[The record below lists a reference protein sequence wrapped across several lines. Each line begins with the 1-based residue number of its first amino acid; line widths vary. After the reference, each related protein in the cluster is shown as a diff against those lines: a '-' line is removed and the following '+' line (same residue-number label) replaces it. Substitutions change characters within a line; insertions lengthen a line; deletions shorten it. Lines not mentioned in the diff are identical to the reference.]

1 VIQRALS
8 LLADIHHAFV
18 DPLPD
23 SDDGSSHSKA
33 QREDPALEDAK
44 RRRALH
50 ALLDLIS
57 VEGIYPSL
65 SQGVGIPL
73 EQRVISVL
81 PKGVV
86 AKQPKTAAALRPQD
100 ENVLRHILNVLAV
113 ILSDDQPGIQSV
125 VLGRILTDIICGA
138 AELAFNSA
146 RLSQDDRDKCDRLLE
161 TVIDK
166 YGLPMNHNRA
176 CYAKLSAAHQ
186 PQRCCLPSRHF
197 FKQALQYGSNHE
209 SLHSC
214 HTSPYAKME
223 CSKP

>member
-1 VIQRALS
+1 VIQRALD

-23 SDDGSSHSKA
+23 GGDGSSDGKSQK
-33 QREDPALEDAK
+33 QDPALEDAK

-81 PKGVV
+81 PAGVV
-86 AKQPKTAAALRPQD
+86 AKQPQTAAAPRPQD
-100 ENVLRHILNVLAV
+100 KSVLRHILNVLTV
-113 ILSDDQPGIQSV
+113 ILSDDRPSIQSV
-125 VLGRILTDIICGA
+125 ILGRILTDIICGA

-146 RLSQDDRDKCDRLLE
+146 HLSQDDRDKFHRLLE

-166 YGLPMNHNRA
+166 YGLSINHNRA
-176 CYAKLSAAHQ
+176 CYAKL
-186 PQRCCLPSRHF
+186 
-197 FKQALQYGSNHE
+197 LQHTNSNVVANPLVT
-209 SLHSC
+209 SSNKLSC
-214 HTSPYAKME
+214 MVQIGNLCTAVTHPLT
-223 CSKP
+223 